1 MNVGIGELYWG
12 QAMSQLPSRRHF
24 NYVSAWDMHP
34 QAVDDYFENK
44 GCNGDAS
51 YGFDYS
57 KIDAVLARTKTT
69 KKESYES
76 TI

>member
-1 MNVGIGELYWG
+1 VVSVGSGDFYIGHA
-12 QAMSQLPSRRHF
+12 QSMMPSARHF

-44 GCNGDAS
+44 SAYGGPS

-57 KIDAVLARTKTT
+57 KIDAVLARIKINTKG
-69 KKESYES
+69 EV
-76 TI
+76 